1 MLWKQPLTS
10 EWRRACPRPRDSLF
24 AISSSTVSVTSA
36 LRPPLLA
43 PSFFSNPPACLQ
55 MQPSGSLHE
64 ETASVQRQFSGVD
77 PCSYVKVHRG
87 GKGWQGNDPRRGKT
101 MNRLWSWTLKAALT
115 FQQASVLPE
124 RGTPSWPRP
133 SKHTAESHPCQQG
146 SRGHGFPFLT
156 WNSEEPSGVLS

>member
-1 MLWKQPLTS
+1 
-10 EWRRACPRPRDSLF
+10 
-24 AISSSTVSVTSA
+24 
-36 LRPPLLA
+36 
-43 PSFFSNPPACLQ
+43 

-87 GKGWQGNDPRRGKT
+87 GKGWQGEDLQEGRT
-101 MNRLWSWTLKAALT
+101 MNRLWSWVLKAALT

-133 SKHTAESHPCQQG
+133 SKHTAESSVPTRKQGVRLSLSNLELRGTIGGSCLDIAIVCFRGQARSSIPATPSHPGTEQMLRMG
-146 SRGHGFPFLT
+146 NEWLASSLRRSTRF
-156 WNSEEPSGVLS
+156 